1 MTSTYY
7 HHPNPSMP
15 LAMPSKRSSPHHV
28 PHAHHSAHAHHPSHH
43 PYAVS
48 PPETADSV
56 TTGGPPSY
64 DPTATGAS
72 SSYAGSEYEAGGPIG
87 VGGGAGAG
95 GSGGAA
101 AAAARET
108 ASVDLLDYMGERLN
122 GAFDVLG
129 LERSVQMQC
138 QTSGELN
145 AKTRELLHLQALA
158 RQRLAATS
166 RNFAEGMKA
175 AKEVQRDLEW
185 TQKRVSSIN
194 QRAARKYPTEYK
206 MASERYP
213 APVDC

>member
-7 HHPNPSMP
+7 HPNPSMP
-15 LAMPSKRSSPHHV
+15 LAMPSKRSSPN
-28 PHAHHSAHAHHPSHH
+28 HAPHHSHHHHPSHN

-72 SSYAGSEYEAGGPIG
+72 SSYAGSEYEASGP
-87 VGGGAGAG
+87 VGGGGY
-95 GSGGAA
+95 GAA
-101 AAAARET
+101 GTGSSAARE
-108 ASVDLLDYMGERLN
+108 AGGVDLLDYMGERLN

-145 AKTRELLHLQALA
+145 AKTRELMHLQALA

-194 QRAARKYPTEYK
+194 QRAARKYPNEYK

>member
-1 MTSTYY
+1 MPSTYY
-7 HHPNPSMP
+7 HPNPSMP
-15 LAMPSKRSSPHHV
+15 LAMPSKRSPTHHAPHH
-28 PHAHHSAHAHHPSHH
+28 HHHPSHN
-43 PYAVS
+43 PYAIS
-48 PPETADSV
+48 PPETSDSV

-72 SSYAGSEYEAGGPIG
+72 SSYAGSEYEASGP
-87 VGGGAGAG
+87 AG
-95 GSGGAA
+95 G
-101 AAAARET
+101 
-108 ASVDLLDYMGERLN
+108 VDLLDYMGERLN

-145 AKTRELLHLQALA
+145 AKTRELLQLQALA

-166 RNFAEGMKA
+166 HNFAEGMKA

-194 QRAARKYPTEYK
+194 QRAARKYPNEYK

>member
-28 PHAHHSAHAHHPSHH
+28 PHAHHSAHAHAHAHH

-48 PPETADSV
+48 PPETADTV